1 MKKRLWI
8 FIAFLVTLAALFG
21 CGSDPRVDS
30 DEVPSLRA
38 YIHFVPSSYYG
49 TSYLLFASVREKE
62 IPQGETGRLIA
73 EIRVNEES
81 ITSDYVSDYI
91 QNFIWTVDG
100 KDYISST
107 VTHAFPDTGI
117 FDVTLR
123 TVDFFGDTLHDT
135 LSLYVTT
142 PLSVQPISPENGFNG
157 FNAFDSAGMTFE
169 IQTEGINS
177 WQDAVCKLYVS
188 TEKAYLWAF
197 PIDTIPCNGKYT
209 IDEPFLIGDS
219 TFLSDTT
226 IAFYWGVT
234 AQVPDTELEF
244 NMDTSDV
251 QVFYTALIGTDSS
264 HLVVPVRYRSL
275 ASSITPRGTL
285 LLQNSAGDT
294 LALKAISQ
302 NPAVLHFNRLA
313 SDSLTL
319 TLWDSTLTEYAPAKQ
334 SLYLS
339 KSSYHILDTLT
350 LFDTVPPVRIP
361 ARTRFA
367 RSDSIRFNLY
377 DGGSGVSQN
386 SLTVIL
392 AGDTL
397 ARNINGDVVSFL
409 PNCYNNC
416 ELAVAL
422 RDYAGNSAASV
433 VWNLK
438 RDEDGDSLSI
448 LGPYNPGDL

>member
-1 MKKRLWI
+1 MNKRLWI
-8 FIAFLVTLAALFG
+8 CIVLLIALYG
-21 CGSDPRVDS
+21 CGSDPRVESED
-30 DEVPSLRA
+30 VPRLRA

-49 TSYLLFASVREKE
+49 TSYLLFSSVREKE
-62 IPQGETGRLIA
+62 IPQGETGRLVA
-73 EIRVNEES
+73 EIRVNEKS

-100 KDYISST
+100 KDYISGT
-107 VTHAFPDTGI
+107 ITHTFPDTGI

-123 TVDFFGDTLHDT
+123 TVDFFGDTLYDT

-142 PLSVQPISPENGFNG
+142 QLSVHPISPENGFNG
-157 FNAFDSAGMTFE
+157 FHAFDSAGMTFE

-188 TEKAYLWAF
+188 TEKSYLWEF
-197 PIDTIPCNGKYT
+197 LIDTIPCNGKYT

-219 TFLSDTT
+219 TILTDTA

-234 AQVPDTELEF
+234 AQVPDTELDF
-244 NMDTSDV
+244 NKDTSDI
-251 QVFYTALIGTDSS
+251 QVFYSALINTDSS

-275 ASSITPRGTL
+275 ASSIIPRGTL
-285 LLQNSAGDT
+285 ILQNSQGDT
-294 LALKAISQ
+294 LAQKALSK
-302 NPAVLHFNRLA
+302 NPAVIHFNRLA
-313 SDSLTL
+313 SDSLIL
-319 TLWDSTLTEYAPAKQ
+319 TLWDSTLTEYAPVSQ

-339 KSSYHILDTLT
+339 KSSYLILDTLT

-361 ARTRFA
+361 ANKRYA
-367 RSDSIRFNLY
+367 RSDSIRFYLY

-386 SLTVIL
+386 SLTIIL

-397 ARNINGDVVSFL
+397 SKNVSGDVVSFL

-416 ELAVAL
+416 ELSVAL
-422 RDYAGNSAASV
+422 RDYAGNSASSV

-438 RDEDGDSLSI
+438 RSEDGDSLI
-448 LGPYNPGDL
+448 LLGPYNPGDL